1 MFTINANCS
10 PILNQPKAVHVLINC
25 TELMCAGEVW
35 SWQTNLT
42 PTHTHFMITPFS
54 LKLYSVRLEKHQV
67 SSFQTLIVN
76 KYIINCYPC
85 VIHYAHSIMHWSSR
99 SIINMVSDIKSLS
112 DIQRNGTE
120 DAVAKWGYITGYQ
133 LVCSSC
139 WNQGGIRGE
148 GVAAAALTR
157 GSALSFPVQDVT

>member
-42 PTHTHFMITPFS
+42 PTHTHFMITPLS

-76 KYIINCYPC
+76 KYIMTA
-85 VIHYAHSIMHWSSR
+85 IH
-99 SIINMVSDIKSLS
+99 VL
-112 DIQRNGTE
+112 
-120 DAVAKWGYITGYQ
+120 YITHTPLCIDQVGQ
-133 LVCSSC
+133 
-139 WNQGGIRGE
+139 
-148 GVAAAALTR
+148 
-157 GSALSFPVQDVT
+157 